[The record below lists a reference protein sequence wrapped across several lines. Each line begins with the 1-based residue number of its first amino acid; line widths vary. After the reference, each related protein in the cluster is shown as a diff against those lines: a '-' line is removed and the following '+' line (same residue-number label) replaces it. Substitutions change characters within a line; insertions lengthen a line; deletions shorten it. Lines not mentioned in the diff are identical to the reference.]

1 MSFNF
6 ILDEYPKEIVIDE
19 AIFLINTDFKRILG
33 IIQLLNDDLF
43 SNEEKVKASLAL
55 FYDTSIPEETNE
67 AYGAMLDFI
76 HMYKE
81 EKGSNK
87 SGKKEPRVM
96 DYEIDSGAI
105 YSAFIEKYQIDLQEV
120 IMHWFKFSVLLEN
133 LSAEKPRLLQLIEI
147 RGMEIDEKLDS
158 KDKAKLRKLKS
169 EYSLEEKEDIMCSFA
184 NAFLFGA
191 RAEVKRDE

>member
-6 ILDEYPKEIVIDE
+6 ILNEYPNEVIVDE
-19 AIFLINTDFKRILG
+19 ECVNVNTDFKCILA

-43 SNEEKVKASLAL
+43 SNEEKVKSSLEL
-55 FYDTSIPEETNE
+55 FYISKIPTNTSD
-67 AYGAMLDFI
+67 AYLEMLNFI

-81 EKGSNK
+81 ENESK
-87 SGKKEPRVM
+87 SRNKKEPRVM

-105 YSAFIEKYQIDLQEV
+105 YSAFIERYQIDLREV
-120 IMHWFKFSVLLEN
+120 TMHWFKFSVLLEN

-158 KDKAKLRKLKS
+158 KDKAKLRKLKN
-169 EYSLEEKEDIMCSFA
+169 EYSLEEKEDIMSSFA
-184 NAFLFGA
+184 DAFLFGA
-191 RAEVKRDE
+191 RAEVKRE